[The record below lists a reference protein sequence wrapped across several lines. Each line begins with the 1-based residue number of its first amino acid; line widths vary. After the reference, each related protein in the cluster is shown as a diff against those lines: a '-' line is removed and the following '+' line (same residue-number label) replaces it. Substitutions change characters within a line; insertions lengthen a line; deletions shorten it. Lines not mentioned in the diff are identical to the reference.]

1 MKFKNAYELF
11 KTLYDRDLLKG
22 FYINQV
28 FMFYG
33 STYEFE
39 IDTQIEEPGFIKLAE
54 EICNDWCDHSEKANN
69 YPSNYTC
76 KFYLNDEDNLSIS
89 IEAIHDLCEYHV
101 DENIIDD
108 ILQIIIRELSLEKLI
123 DEDEDL
129 ELQFDLSFK
138 LEMKDMDSGIF
149 DFSLFQLQS
158 SQDELKIA
166 KKINSVIEANIKSL
180 GLENLQKSLIDYF
193 INLHNGNSDY
203 NGISIEIAR
212 TQLEAFQG
220 FGADKDELLKNY
232 LENYPLNF
240 AMDLDKI
247 QIKK

>member
-1 MKFKNAYELF
+1 MKFTNAYELF

-33 STYEFE
+33 STFEFE
-39 IDTQIEEPGFIKLAE
+39 IDTKIKEPGFIELAE

-69 YPSNYTC
+69 YPSNYAC
-76 KFYLNDEDNLSIS
+76 KFYLNDKDNLSIS
-89 IEAIHDLCEYHV
+89 IEVTHDLCEYHG

-108 ILQIIIRELSLEKLI
+108 ILQISIRELSLEKLI

-138 LEMKDMDSGIF
+138 LEMKDMVSGKY
-149 DFSLFQLQS
+149 DFSLFQLKS
-158 SQDELKIA
+158 SQDEVKIA
-166 KKINSVIEANIKSL
+166 MKINNAIDAGVKSL
-180 GLENLQKSLIDYF
+180 GLENLQKSIVDYF
-193 INLHNGNSDY
+193 INLHDGNLDY
-203 NGISIEIAR
+203 FGISIEIER

-232 LENYPLNF
+232 LENYTLNF
-240 AMDLDKI
+240 TLDLDKI